1 MQCFMQVEWIVETNP
16 DGRWYWRNSATDE
29 TAWQNPNAAAAA
41 AAVAAAVGVASEEEP
56 EEKEEEEEE
65 EEEETGVADNNDNDD
80 QRDPLVSYLDFA

>member
-16 DGRWYWRNSATDE
+16 DGRPYWRNSATDE

-41 AAVAAAVGVASEEEP
+41 AAAAAVGVASEEEP